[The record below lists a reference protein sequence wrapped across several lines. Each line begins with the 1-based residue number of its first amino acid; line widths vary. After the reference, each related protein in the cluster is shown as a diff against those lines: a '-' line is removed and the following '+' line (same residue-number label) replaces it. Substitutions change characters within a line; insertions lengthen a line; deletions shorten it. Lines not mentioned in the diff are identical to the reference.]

1 MNSNLSPILQFPEDV
16 NQSIDIAYD
25 YFSKNI
31 ADRAHRPALFD
42 KEVYIECAEIIDDRP
57 VGFWHII
64 SLEDN
69 HKFSK
74 IVPCVN
80 DPAIDLCDQNCV
92 SGKYQVAIKSGSENR
107 NLCLY
112 RAARLPWIIDLI
124 KMANRDD
131 PAVQVW
137 LKPGGQKANDRLYLR
152 YKHGGN
158 DFVVI
163 FTVQRKFYRLVS
175 AFPVFYLKER
185 NEMDKD
191 YTTYHWS
198 YFSK

>member
-1 MNSNLSPILQFPEDV
+1 M
-16 NQSIDIAYD
+16 
-25 YFSKNI
+25 
-31 ADRAHRPALFD
+31 
-42 KEVYIECAEIIDDRP
+42 IDDRP

-80 DPAIDLCDQNCV
+80 DPAIDICDQNCV

-107 NLCLY
+107 NLCFY

-152 YKHGGN
+152 YKHNGN
-158 DFVVI
+158 DFIVI
-163 FTVQRKFYRLVS
+163 FTVQKKFYRLVS

-191 YTTYHWS
+191 YATYRWS